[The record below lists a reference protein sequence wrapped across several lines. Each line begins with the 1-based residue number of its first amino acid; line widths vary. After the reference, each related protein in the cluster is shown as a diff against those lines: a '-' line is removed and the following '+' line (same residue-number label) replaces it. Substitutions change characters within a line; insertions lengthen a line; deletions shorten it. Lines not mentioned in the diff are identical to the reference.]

1 MANIFSVHPP
11 HGTQGIGSVGP
22 ARPKS
27 AATQAANIS
36 DTVEISTA
44 GMLAAKLHGPAGVRT
59 DLVQRVKDQIAA
71 GTFETPDR
79 IDATVDRLMEELF
92 PNL

>member
-11 HGTQGIGSVGP
+11 NGTQGIGSVGP
-22 ARPKS
+22 ARPKA
-27 AATQAANIS
+27 AATQASSVS

-44 GMLAAKLHGPAGVRT
+44 GLLAAKLQGPVGVRT
-59 DLVQRVKDQIAA
+59 DLVQRVKEQIAT
-71 GTFETPDR
+71 GTFETPER

>member
-1 MANIFSVHPP
+1 MANIFRVHPP
-11 HGTQGIGSVGP
+11 NTTQGVGPVGP

-27 AATQAANIS
+27 AAMQATGIS

-59 DLVQRVKDQIAA
+59 DLVRRVKEQIAA
-71 GTFETPDR
+71 GTFETPER

-92 PNL
+92 PNF